1 MFSLECLSLFSNID
15 LKRYSKY
22 KIKFIVLIFQR
33 VFNIN
38 LFLLIIKKDASFN
51 NNSDLIPT
59 RDRSFDRKQQKLKKR
74 ASAIEDDEFVRRV
87 YRSKPESPPYE
98 EMNHRIRESKS
109 FGEGINNL
117 PTNNFNTNNTFNNRN
132 PNTLDQL
139 VPNNQ
144 INRFQRTS
152 EYIASLNQPQQM
164 KLPEIEPPSRQTST
178 NNQFIPPANNQIN
191 TNLAPLVDRN
201 SYNGYD
207 NNRNTRVVSYHDEEP
222 QPQPRYF
229 SAAPTI
235 KWPKNQNLSQNQNQ
249 NQYENNMNYNSNQ
262 PTTGSTIN
270 MNNSVQKQSETT
282 YNNNESG
289 NNLPYSDFFEDELNK
304 YLSWV

>member
-1 MFSLECLSLFSNID
+1 
-15 LKRYSKY
+15 
-22 KIKFIVLIFQR
+22 
-33 VFNIN
+33 
-38 LFLLIIKKDASFN
+38 
-51 NNSDLIPT
+51 
-59 RDRSFDRKQQKLKKR
+59 
-74 ASAIEDDEFVRRV
+74 
-87 YRSKPESPPYE
+87 
-98 EMNHRIRESKS
+98 MNRIRESKS

-117 PTNNFNTNNTFNNRN
+117 PTNNINTNNTFNNRN
-132 PNTLDQL
+132 PSTLDQL

-144 INRFQRTS
+144 VNRFQRTS
-152 EYIASLNQPQQM
+152 EYIASLNQPQPM
-164 KLPEIEPPSRQTST
+164 KQPEIEPSRQTST

-222 QPQPRYF
+222 QPRYF

-235 KWPKNQNLSQNQNQ
+235 KWPTNQNLSQNQNQ
-249 NQYENNMNYNSNQ
+249 NQYENNMIYNSNQ
-262 PTTGSTIN
+262 PTTGSSIN
-270 MNNSVQKQSETT
+270 MNNSVQKQPETT